1 MILKLLQNKE
11 KTNIKNWRG
20 EKRRKFTRKEVSS
33 GENEREIV
41 VFAVGVSVIEI
52 CGSQQPAKIPLLKG
66 GRERDRFINNIAIA
80 QKELCFLCWRGKYR
94 HSVRSAQQRKPFFV
108 RLVSQKHYLC
118 AYGRYQDRWIRFD
131 WVKIAHY
138 GTNKVGSRYVNV
150 N

>member
-1 MILKLLQNKE
+1 LILKLLQNKE

-66 GRERDRFINNIAIA
+66 GRERDRFINNIA
-80 QKELCFLCWRGKYR
+80 
-94 HSVRSAQQRKPFFV
+94 SRKGALFSLLTWQISPFGPLGATKKAVFCAACESEALPL
-108 RLVSQKHYLC
+108 RLWTLSGPL
-118 AYGRYQDRWIRFD
+118 DSF
-131 WVKIAHY
+131 
-138 GTNKVGSRYVNV
+138 
-150 N
+150 

>member
-66 GRERDRFINNIAIA
+66 GRERDRFINNIASRKRSFVFSADVANIA
-80 QKELCFLCWRGKYR
+80 IRSARRNKESRFLCG
-94 HSVRSAQQRKPFFV
+94 
-108 RLVSQKHYLC
+108 L
-118 AYGRYQDRWIRFD
+118 
-131 WVKIAHY
+131 
-138 GTNKVGSRYVNV
+138 
-150 N
+150 